1 MRDRLCTL
9 ILLVTLGGACYEYI
23 PVSQSTPLLGRRVQ
37 VALTDAGA
45 VALASQLGPSVE
57 SLEGTLLGDS
67 LGTYRVGLIATRLRS
82 GSGNDWR
89 GEVIAVPHALVASLA
104 ERRFSTSRTLFAGGL
119 AAAGAIGATVGLRG
133 KGESSGGSQTPGTV
147 VGK

>member
-1 MRDRLCTL
+1 MRERLGALT
-9 ILLVTLGGACYEYI
+9 LLVALGGGCYEYV
-23 PVSQSTPLLGRRVQ
+23 PVSQPAPYMGRRVQ
-37 VALTDAGA
+37 IVLTDAGA

-67 LGTYRVGLIATRLRS
+67 SESYRVGVIATRLRS
-82 GSGNDWR
+82 GSENDWR
-89 GEVIAVPHALVASLA
+89 GEIVTVPHALVSSLS
-104 ERRFSTSRTLFAGGL
+104 ERRFSTSRTLFAGTL

-133 KGESSGGSQTPGTV
+133 KGESSAGSQTPGTA